1 MAKKKEKKPLK
12 RVALKRVVRKKAF
25 PEKSRKRARVKIGK
39 GLTLKRGQEEK
50 LSKRPGSSNIGKYKN
65 VSKGDFA
72 GPSGGAAPGTY
83 PINTRKRAIAAL
95 AYARNAPNPAGIRKR
110 VHEKYPSLDKKKNDS
125 RRKK

>member
-1 MAKKKEKKPLK
+1 MATKKEKNPLK
-12 RVALKRVVRKKAF
+12 RALRKRVVRKKTA
-25 PEKSRKRARVKIGK
+25 PQKSRKTTRIKIGK

-50 LSKRPGSSNIGKYKN
+50 LSKRPGSSNIGKYKT

-95 AYARNAPNPAGIRKR
+95 AYAHNAPNPPGIRKR
-110 VHEKYPSLDKKKNDS
+110 VRAKYPSLGKKN
-125 RRKK
+125 KTN